1 MNEPYYKDALKLAQ
15 KEYRTCVQQGKP
27 TSLPVLD
34 ELVSSTAISKGVDL
48 GVLQVP
54 AEFIIGTKTKGRVAA
69 FATNFMPILDEESEF
84 ADKWKRLCE
93 AHLNEGIREPIKA
106 YEYMNRYYVEEGNKR
121 VSVLKFFDAITI
133 PAHVIRVMPEHTG
146 EDVDI
151 YLEYIEFYKYSKINF
166 LEFSKK
172 GCYNALLKAMGKA
185 PNEEWTDDERNEFSG
200 IYYYFSKAYTK
211 NGGDKLSSTIGDAL
225 LSYIQIYG
233 FHDLRSTDTAVI
245 KKNLSKMWEEVELH
259 SEEEPIEVKTDPPE
273 EKRQTVIEKVLSGV
287 TPQPKAQPLKVAFIH
302 DGNPDKSGWIND
314 HEKGR
319 RYVDRVFAEKIET
332 KAYYDAMAG
341 DPLMIIEQAIGDGA
355 KLVFT
360 TSPRLTQASLRAA
373 VEHPDIYIMN
383 CSLNRSHRY
392 ISCYYTR
399 MYEAKFILGAIAG
412 SLTKSDKIGYVC
424 DYPIYGQIAGINAF
438 ALGAQMANPR
448 AKIYLEW
455 SAVCGA
461 KAAAQKLVDQGI
473 HFISSQDTARFRE
486 DDRESFGLSYINGE
500 RQELIANP
508 VWKWGVYYEEILRR
522 VLNKTMQAEY
532 ERSNKALNYYWGMSA
547 RVVDVV
553 FSPWL
558 KLPSKRFGSFLRD
571 GIANNVCTPFL
582 TPIYTQDGEKI
593 GSGEKL
599 EPDQIIEM
607 DYLVE
612 NVVGTIPQYE
622 ELSPMGK
629 AVVDTSGIEAAQST
643 ASPDDD
649 DNNEESEVN
658 APAQSEA
665 QEQE

>member
-1 MNEPYYKDALKLAQ
+1 M
-15 KEYRTCVQQGKP
+15 
-27 TSLPVLD
+27 
-34 ELVSSTAISKGVDL
+34 
-48 GVLQVP
+48 LQVP

-412 SLTKSDKIGYVC
+412 SLTKSDKILRSDRRHQRLCARRADGKS
-424 DYPIYGQIAGINAF
+424 
-438 ALGAQMANPR
+438 PR
-448 AKIYLEW
+448 KN
-455 SAVCGA
+455 
-461 KAAAQKLVDQGI
+461 
-473 HFISSQDTARFRE
+473 
-486 DDRESFGLSYINGE
+486 LS
-500 RQELIANP
+500 RM
-508 VWKWGVYYEEILRR
+508 VSRLRR
-522 VLNKTMQAEY
+522 E
-532 ERSNKALNYYWGMSA
+532 
-547 RVVDVV
+547 
-553 FSPWL
+553 
-558 KLPSKRFGSFLRD
+558 GSR
-571 GIANNVCTPFL
+571 
-582 TPIYTQDGEKI
+582 
-593 GSGEKL
+593 
-599 EPDQIIEM
+599 
-607 DYLVE
+607 
-612 NVVGTIPQYE
+612 
-622 ELSPMGK
+622 
-629 AVVDTSGIEAAQST
+629 
-643 ASPDDD
+643 
-649 DNNEESEVN
+649 
-658 APAQSEA
+658 SEA
-665 QEQE
+665 GRSGHPLHLLSGHRALPRRRQRELRSLLHQRRASGADCQPRLEMGRLL